1 MAKNF
6 VLILFLTFSVHLG
19 MAQKSN
25 LVLFSEKSEPF
36 TLVLNGV
43 QVNMAPAL
51 NVKVTNLETSR
62 YHVRVIFNNPGM
74 PEFIDQIAV
83 NQGNEVT
90 YALQSDN
97 TGTTSL
103 RFVNEFSLYY
113 RPIPPSGQQTIPYSG
128 PLTFVSPPPVDVV
141 SGTPATI
148 GTNGNSGGAVTIDI
162 NSGGVA
168 SDVQPPVNGSVSTT
182 STTLSTT
189 TTVVEGGGEIIEG
202 EIIEE
207 VPGRPD
213 PLPGYTG
220 PIGCD
225 WPMESP
231 DFASAQSSI
240 ESQSFSDSK
249 MRVAKQVARNNC
261 LLSTQVKDLLGL
273 FSFETDKLEFAKF
286 AFDFTYD
293 RANYYKVNDAFS
305 FESSIEDLESF
316 LEGR

>member
-1 MAKNF
+1 MAKNI
-6 VLILFLTFSVHLG
+6 ILFLFLSISTQLVS
-19 MAQKSN
+19 AQTSN
-25 LVLFSEKSEPF
+25 LVLFSEKSAPF

-43 QVNMAPAL
+43 QVNMSPAL

-62 YHVRVIFNNPGM
+62 YHVRVIFNNPSI
-74 PEFIDQIAV
+74 PEFEDQIAV

-97 TGTTSL
+97 TGMTTL

-113 RPIPPSGQQTIPYSG
+113 RPIPPAGQQTIVYTG
-128 PLTFVSPPPVDVV
+128 PLTYNPPQPTPVF
-141 SGTPATI
+141 SGA
-148 GTNGNSGGAVTIDI
+148 SGGTGSIDI
-162 NSGGVA
+162 TVGGQA
-168 SDVQPPVNGSVSTT
+168 SDEPPMITGGTT
-182 STTLSTT
+182 STTTTT
-189 TTVVEGGGEIIEG
+189 TTVTQGGGEIIEG
-202 EIIEE
+202 EVIEGEIID
-207 VPGRPD
+207 PNIRPD

-231 DFASAQSSI
+231 DFDDAKASVN
-240 ESQSFSDSK
+240 SQSFSDSK

-293 RANYYKVNDAFS
+293 RGNYYKINDAFS
-305 FESSIEDLESF
+305 FESSIEDLENF
-316 LEGR
+316 LQGR

>member
-1 MAKNF
+1 MAKKF
-6 VLILFLTFSVHLG
+6 ILILFLSFTVQLVS
-19 MAQKSN
+19 AQKSN

-43 QVNMAPAL
+43 QVNMTPAL

-128 PLTFVSPPPVDVV
+128 PLTFVPSPANPAISPANGS
-141 SGTPATI
+141 SGGSVTI
-148 GTNGNSGGAVTIDI
+148 GI
-162 NSGGVA
+162 NAGGVG
-168 SDVQPPVNGSVSTT
+168 SDVQPPAVGTTSTMTT
-182 STTLSTT
+182 STTTT
-189 TTVVEGGGEIIEG
+189 TTVVEGGAEVIEG

-207 VPGRPD
+207 TPGRPD

-220 PIGCD
+220 PVGCD
-225 WPMESP
+225 WPMEAP
-231 DFASAQSSI
+231 DFESAQQSI
-240 ESQSFSDSK
+240 KSQSFSDSK

-261 LLSTQVKDLLGL
+261 LLSTQVKTLLGE

-286 AFDFTYD
+286 AFDYTYD
-293 RANYYKVNDAFS
+293 RGNYYKVNDAFS
-305 FESSIEDLESF
+305 FESSIEDLENF
-316 LEGR
+316 LQGR